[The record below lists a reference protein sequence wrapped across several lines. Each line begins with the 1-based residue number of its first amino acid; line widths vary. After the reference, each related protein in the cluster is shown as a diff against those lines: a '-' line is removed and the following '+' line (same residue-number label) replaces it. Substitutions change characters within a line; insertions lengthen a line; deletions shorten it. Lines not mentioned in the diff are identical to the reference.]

1 MKISYFAPFNI
12 FCFPSCDNTPENCNQ
27 MFLSNFILF
36 TCILKDQGENSPE
49 TFIGKMNKSER
60 GLFLSK
66 RDFGIKTISSTSFR
80 CVKYYTSKVLS
91 TPLQVAFSTLFLL
104 TEMQQKHCL
113 TLDQEIMAL

>member
-1 MKISYFAPFNI
+1 
-12 FCFPSCDNTPENCNQ
+12 

-49 TFIGKMNKSER
+49 TFIGRMKQK
-60 GLFLSK
+60 LK
-66 RDFGIKTISSTSFR
+66 RSFSLHDVGIKTISSTSFH

-113 TLDQEIMAL
+113 TFDQEIIAL